1 MACSWV
7 AAQWPT
13 GTGPAI
19 VVRAIM
25 DGHRYVLKS
34 AEIVGVLAGAR
45 SLAERELE
53 ILQARAG
60 IEAIWMDMECT
71 NTGGRVSSVMRTR

>member
-53 ILQARAG
+53 ILHKSRSSMLICRA
-60 IEAIWMDMECT
+60 
-71 NTGGRVSSVMRTR
+71 VSCSDF